1 MSRLLRNIWKDDE
14 ARLETTTHSIPSPP
28 LLKYWLLWD
37 SFVCLWGPTP
47 GSALIGFVLQDYGP
61 APEGNLT
68 RHAFSL
74 DDDSAQDVSL
84 EYGSL

>member
-1 MSRLLRNIWKDDE
+1 MSHLLRNIWKHDE
-14 ARLETTTHSIPSPP
+14 ARLETIPHSIPSPP

-37 SFVCLWGPTP
+37 SFVCLWGPAP

-68 RHAFSL
+68 GRAFSL
-74 DDDSAQDVSL
+74 DDGSTQNIAL
-84 EYGSL
+84 EHGSL